1 MHIHFY
7 THSVTHLHMISC
19 NMSTFSQHPA
29 ASNTPVHLHTPHSD
43 TTTPVH
49 NLYTLYSH
57 NHPHAHH
64 SQHPAEYLCTCCSH
78 IHTSYIWTHPHPH
91 SCIHIHTHT
100 SIHSHIPGVLG
111 RFCQVS
117 LKNKR
122 DPGIFPLTF
131 PMPRML
137 ELEGT
142 LQRIGSTCFTY
153 RW

>member
-19 NMSTFSQHPA
+19 NTPTFSQHPA
-29 ASNTPVHLHTPHSD
+29 ASSTPVHLHTHALR
-43 TTTPVH
+43 H
-49 NLYTLYSH
+49 NHTCTHSH

-64 SQHPAEYLCTCCSH
+64 SQHPAVYLCTCMLS
-78 IHTSYIWTHPHPH
+78 HPHPY
-91 SCIHIHTHT
+91 SCIPIHTHT

-122 DPGIFPLTF
+122 DPGISPLTF

-142 LQRIGSTCFTY
+142 LQRIGSTSFTY
-153 RW
+153 RWYTEAQ